1 MSFNINLSFFS
12 LYTFFSRFTFKVYLK
27 RVKKVCLACEKI
39 KKSLPKTI
47 KIVYN
52 IYVTN
57 MLD

>member
-1 MSFNINLSFFS
+1 MQHHKIFRLNATLIIFRVALSF
-12 LYTFFSRFTFKVYLK
+12 TFH
-27 RVKKVCLACEKI
+27 KVCLACEKI